1 MRSITHPVTV
11 GFGLANLYL
20 IAMTGPLIAPD
31 HDLVYH
37 LIGAASTIFIPI
49 IALVVVLWLAL
60 TALLYFAERPSRLSV
75 VIWSALILVLPWVL
89 LETFADMSEVDVPE
103 WLSRVLGFSVLFAVG
118 VIAVFAKQILPGFLR
133 VRAVV
138 AHVLGFMALSGC
150 WIFAQLIWCGWQ
162 ARDLN
167 PPPSLHRTAD
177 VADAPRQRIIWILL
191 DELSYKQVYE
201 QRFPGLELPAFD
213 RLATESTVFSHAV
226 PTGEFTRYIVPSL
239 MTGVPA
245 SGVKVSAAGML
256 LSMHSRSGGSTS
268 FDQRKTVFQD
278 AIDAGYKTGV
288 DGWYLPYCRILP
300 AVLDKCFWTYHEG
313 IPGNLSPDHSVW
325 KNLGIPLRLIRL
337 STRHFFD
344 LGEGAPSEEL
354 LDLQMH
360 STDYRDLMA
369 AGDRMLR
376 DSSTNFLFVHMPIPH
391 PYGFYD
397 RRTRMFPTTRRSY
410 IDNLALADRYLAHIR
425 ELLESKGQW
434 DSSVVV
440 VMGDHS
446 WRTDLIWKSSAGW
459 TEEDEMANRGEAFD
473 DRPAYIVKL
482 ANQHETA
489 RVDGAFDAIHTRA
502 LMDAMMQGRVRTAG
516 ELKKWVTEQ
525 R

>member
-49 IALVVVLWLAL
+49 IALVVALWLGL
-60 TALLYFAERPSRLSV
+60 TALLYFAERRSRLSV
-75 VIWSALILVLPWVL
+75 VIWSALILILPWVL
-89 LETFADMSEVDVPE
+89 LETFADLFEVDVPE

-118 VIAVFAKQILPGFLR
+118 TIALFAKQLLPSFLR
-133 VRAVV
+133 VRSVV
-138 AHVLGFMALSGC
+138 AYVLGFMALSGC

-167 PPPSLHRTAD
+167 PPPALHRTA
-177 VADAPRQRIIWILL
+177 VIPNAPRQRIIWILL

-201 QRFPGLELPAFD
+201 QRFAGLELLAFD
-213 RLATESTVFSHAV
+213 RLAAESVVFTHAA

-245 SGVKVSAAGML
+245 NGVQVSAAGML
-256 LSMHSRSGGSTS
+256 LSTYSHKVGSTS

-300 AVLDKCFWTYHEG
+300 AVLDKCFWTYHQG
-313 IPGNLSPDHSVW
+313 IPGNLSPDHTVW

-369 AGDRMLR
+369 GGDRMLR
-376 DSSTNFLFVHMPIPH
+376 DPSINFLFVHMPIPH

-397 RRTRMFPTTRRSY
+397 RRTKTFPTTRRSY
-410 IDNLALADRYLAHIR
+410 IDNLALADLYMAHVR

-446 WRTDLIWKSSAGW
+446 WRTDLIWKASAGW
-459 TEEDEMANRGEAFD
+459 TAEDEAANDGDAFD

-482 ANQHETA
+482 PNQHDAE
-489 RVDGAFDAIHTRA
+489 RVDERFDAIRTRD
-502 LMDAMMQGRVRTAG
+502 LMNAMMQGRVRTQG
-516 ELKKWVTEQ
+516 ELKKWAGEQ
-525 R
+525 K

>member
-1 MRSITHPVTV
+1 VRSITHPVTV

-60 TALLYFAERPSRLSV
+60 TALLYFAEQPRRLSV

-89 LETFADMSEVDVPE
+89 LETFADLFEVDVPE
-103 WLSRVLGFSVLFAVG
+103 WLSRVLGFSVLFAVAA
-118 VIAVFAKQILPGFLR
+118 IAVFAKQLLPGFLR
-133 VRAVV
+133 VRPVV
-138 AHVLGFMALSGC
+138 AYVLGFMALSGC
-150 WIFAQLIWCGWQ
+150 WIFAQLVWCGWQ

-167 PPPSLHRTAD
+167 PPPGLHQTS
-177 VADAPRQRIIWILL
+177 VPHMPRQRIIWILL

-201 QRFPGLELPAFD
+201 QRFAGLELPALD
-213 RLATESTVFSHAV
+213 RLAAESTVFTHAV

-245 SGVKVSAAGML
+245 DGVQVSAAGML
-256 LSMHSRSGGSTS
+256 LSTYSHAAGSTN

-278 AIDAGYKTGV
+278 AIDAGYKTGLN
-288 DGWYLPYCRILP
+288 GWYNPYCRILP

-313 IPGNLSPDHSVW
+313 IPGNLSPDHTVW
-325 KNLGIPLRLIRL
+325 KNMGIPLRLIRL
-337 STRHFFD
+337 STRHFFN
-344 LGEGAPSEEL
+344 LGTGAPSEEL

-376 DSSTNFLFVHMPIPH
+376 DPSINFLFVHMPIPH

-397 RRTRMFPTTRRSY
+397 RRTRTFPTTRRSY
-410 IDNLALADRYLAHIR
+410 IDNLALADLYMAHVR
-425 ELLESKGQW
+425 ELLESTGQW

-459 TEEDEMANRGEAFD
+459 TEEDEMANHGDAFD

-482 ANQHETA
+482 ANQHTGE
-489 RVDGAFDAIHTRA
+489 RVDERFDAIRTRTLMGA
-502 LMDAMMQGRVRTAG
+502 LMQGRVKTVK
-516 ELKKWVTEQ
+516 ELKGWVGAQ
-525 R
+525 K